1 MYDITLDTNKGG
13 FQAVLEGFKLGD
25 TKTRSVVI
33 RLMSGLKPYSL
44 PIKEDGSADYTA
56 TLYIKGATAT
66 HYSECTAYPDCIEH
80 TFLTSEIEAGE
91 SECEVRIIGSGGE
104 RLTSAKFKI
113 YAEAVLQ
120 NDTAIEATDTYSA
133 LDKAL
138 AEVKDVQT
146 GLDTKMPKVPGAEKN
161 RIAVF
166 DGKGN
171 VMESDYTADDIDKGE
186 SPQLQ
191 SAPADPAA
199 VRDMIQCA
207 MTYVSNKE
215 SLTYT
220 DSGAGTM
227 FDSDFNSAAAK
238 IDCSAFAMA
247 CILGIPYEWS
257 KYNGKDNVRHCG
269 YGIQLPAN
277 PYAADRPNRYYSHEL
292 AHLFDDKGWCFT
304 PAADYSNIAPGDIIF
319 VSFSDFTSDY
329 HNNAYLKID
338 HCLLV
343 IGYKDDKHLI
353 CLHSSAANT
362 LGVYDVP
369 VLKSD
374 YDSTSE
380 NSYNNSIRLAAR
392 LPFNRSAPMVGVP
405 LITDATAKTTASSS
419 NGQLATLTLS
429 HNLKKNTPYTLIA
442 HIENAYA
449 QQKPSANNYVG
460 IRATYA
466 SGGADETVFSW
477 QRNEYPKDNLYRC
490 CFVTGDKEISKLKLY
505 VLNTTVAG
513 HKYSFCALFEGL
525 VAPTPVADG
534 FSAANITD
542 YWAAADKNDF
552 IADVISAAGGE
563 SKSFVLEYKSEYSE
577 SEETA
582 LAAKLV
588 EIAADTSNAPVYI
601 KDNNN
606 IIPAAVYRRSK
617 IRADVSAVHQ
627 NDISSAV
634 YIISNYPGLQ
644 YSKSNLYVGDMLS
657 GSLSTA
663 AAPTCFAAA
672 LYTATQFVEGYE
684 LIATVTTTEAAN
696 QVVID
701 TDAAGNAFALDA
713 AWLFAEVPAGTA
725 GVVYVRYDDAEATKI
740 VSMQV
745 TNAINTAARYWNSR
759 LENHRG
765 MWELVQTAGASTA
778 GSVNTSSRPAGLI
791 GLANVGI
798 ASVKVVKST
807 VQIPAGT
814 KLTLYGIRSVIS
826 DV

>member
-66 HYSECTAYPDCIEH
+66 HYSECTAYADRIEH

-91 SECEVRIIGSGGE
+91 SECEIRIIGSGGE
-104 RLTSAKFKI
+104 TLTSARFKI

-120 NDTAIEATDTYSA
+120 NDAAIEATDTYSA

-138 AEVKDVQT
+138 ADVKNAQT
-146 GLDTKMPKVPGAEKN
+146 GLDTKMPKVPGAVKD

-166 DGKGN
+166 DSDGN
-171 VMESDYTADDIDKGE
+171 VAESAYDIDEIGNVDQEKSDETRWKRVLFTDGGAWGGVKY
-186 SPQLQ
+186 SDKLQ
-191 SAPADPAA
+191 VQPSTGKIKVGGDVLTTVSENEKAA
-199 VRDMIQCA
+199 
-207 MTYVSNKE
+207 
-215 SLTYT
+215 
-220 DSGAGTM
+220 
-227 FDSDFNSAAAK
+227 
-238 IDCSAFAMA
+238 
-247 CILGIPYEWS
+247 W
-257 KYNGKDNVRHCG
+257 NGKQDALTAG
-269 YGIQLPAN
+269 
-277 PYAADRPNRYYSHEL
+277 E
-292 AHLFDDKGWCFT
+292 
-304 PAADYSNIAPGDIIF
+304 NI
-319 VSFSDFTSDY
+319 T
-329 HNNAYLKID
+329 
-338 HCLLV
+338 
-343 IGYKDDKHLI
+343 
-353 CLHSSAANT
+353 
-362 LGVYDVP
+362 
-369 VLKSD
+369 
-374 YDSTSE
+374 
-380 NSYNNSIRLAAR
+380 
-392 LPFNRSAPMVGVP
+392 
-405 LITDATAKTTASSS
+405 
-419 NGQLATLTLS
+419 
-429 HNLKKNTPYTLIA
+429 
-442 HIENAYA
+442 IEN
-449 QQKPSANNYVG
+449 N
-460 IRATYA
+460 
-466 SGGADETVFSW
+466 
-477 QRNEYPKDNLYRC
+477 
-490 CFVTGDKEISKLKLY
+490 
-505 VLNTTVAG
+505 
-513 HKYSFCALFEGL
+513 
-525 VAPTPVADG
+525 
-534 FSAANITD
+534 
-542 YWAAADKNDF
+542 
-552 IADVISAAGGE
+552 VISAAGGS

-798 ASVKVVKST
+798 ASVKAVKSAA
-807 VQIPAGT
+807 QIPAGT
-814 KLTLYGIRSVIS
+814 KLTLYGIRRVIP
-826 DV
+826 DA

>member
-13 FQAVLEGFKLGD
+13 FQAVLEGFKIGD

-44 PIKEDGSADYTA
+44 PVKEDGSADYTA

-66 HYSECTAYPDCIEH
+66 HYSECTAYPDRIEH

-91 SECEVRIIGSGGE
+91 SECEIRIIGSGGE
-104 RLTSAKFKI
+104 TLTSARFKI

-120 NDTAIEATDTYSA
+120 NDAAIEATDTYSA

-138 AEVKDVQT
+138 ADVKNAQT
-146 GLDTKMPKVPGAEKN
+146 GLDTKMPKVPGASEN

-171 VMESDYTADDIDKGE
+171 VAESGYDAEDIERVFAESSTEDKWRSVLLTDGFYNAMYSSRLRVQPSTGKIKVGGDVLTTVSE
-186 SPQLQ
+186 NEK
-191 SAPADPAA
+191 AA
-199 VRDMIQCA
+199 
-207 MTYVSNKE
+207 
-215 SLTYT
+215 
-220 DSGAGTM
+220 
-227 FDSDFNSAAAK
+227 
-238 IDCSAFAMA
+238 
-247 CILGIPYEWS
+247 W
-257 KYNGKDNVRHCG
+257 NGKQDALTAG
-269 YGIQLPAN
+269 
-277 PYAADRPNRYYSHEL
+277 E
-292 AHLFDDKGWCFT
+292 
-304 PAADYSNIAPGDIIF
+304 NI
-319 VSFSDFTSDY
+319 T
-329 HNNAYLKID
+329 
-338 HCLLV
+338 
-343 IGYKDDKHLI
+343 
-353 CLHSSAANT
+353 
-362 LGVYDVP
+362 
-369 VLKSD
+369 
-374 YDSTSE
+374 
-380 NSYNNSIRLAAR
+380 
-392 LPFNRSAPMVGVP
+392 
-405 LITDATAKTTASSS
+405 
-419 NGQLATLTLS
+419 
-429 HNLKKNTPYTLIA
+429 
-442 HIENAYA
+442 IEN
-449 QQKPSANNYVG
+449 N
-460 IRATYA
+460 
-466 SGGADETVFSW
+466 
-477 QRNEYPKDNLYRC
+477 
-490 CFVTGDKEISKLKLY
+490 
-505 VLNTTVAG
+505 
-513 HKYSFCALFEGL
+513 
-525 VAPTPVADG
+525 
-534 FSAANITD
+534 
-542 YWAAADKNDF
+542 
-552 IADVISAAGGE
+552 VISAAGGS

-644 YSKSNLYVGDMLS
+644 YSKSDLYVGDMLS

-672 LYTATQFVEGYE
+672 LYTATQFIKGYE
-684 LIATVTTTEAAN
+684 LIATVTTTEAMN

-725 GVVYVRYDDAEATKI
+725 GVVYVRYDDADATKI
-740 VSMQV
+740 ASMQV

-765 MWELVQTAGASTA
+765 MWEMVQTAGASTA
-778 GSVNTSSRPAGLI
+778 GAANTSSRPAGLI

-814 KLTLYGIRSVIS
+814 KLTLYGIRRVIP
-826 DV
+826 DA